1 MSRIMYFA
9 VRTSRCSSNLEE
21 ILENTRQGFQS
32 LGYTAS
38 LSLSDE
44 NKADFLLLREAE
56 MTPGNR
62 ENQGVVIITDDES
75 VLADT
80 NSFRSAAECWEM
92 PYDIGAVVLLGER
105 KLFSSRFTGFAF
117 SPLCLVHIESHSSS
131 YKRLASYWIHKSGRK
146 G

>member
-1 MSRIMYFA
+1 MSRILYFA
-9 VRTSRCSSNLEE
+9 VRTSRCSPNLEE
-21 ILENTRQGFQS
+21 MLESTCKSFQS
-32 LGYTAS
+32 LGYSAS
-38 LSLSDE
+38 SSGSDE
-44 NKADFLLLREAE
+44 NKADFLLLSEAE

-62 ENQGVVIITDDES
+62 ENKGVVIVTDDES

-117 SPLCLVHIESHSSS
+117 SPLCLVHTESHSSS
-131 YKRLASYWIHKSGRK
+131 YRRLASYWIHKSGRK